1 MLMIIFCPVLHR
13 IFVVIS
19 SPVQCSV
26 IAEVWFPSI
35 HLSKFAWK
43 TYAIAMAPL
52 DPSAY
57 AKLSLNILDSV
68 YMQVEGLK
76 NGEQNIFVVSMPCLG
91 SFF

>member
-1 MLMIIFCPVLHR
+1 MLMSIFCLVLHR

-19 SPVQCSV
+19 SPVQCSM

-43 TYAIAMAPL
+43 TYVIAMAPL

-57 AKLSLNILDSV
+57 AKPSLNILDSV